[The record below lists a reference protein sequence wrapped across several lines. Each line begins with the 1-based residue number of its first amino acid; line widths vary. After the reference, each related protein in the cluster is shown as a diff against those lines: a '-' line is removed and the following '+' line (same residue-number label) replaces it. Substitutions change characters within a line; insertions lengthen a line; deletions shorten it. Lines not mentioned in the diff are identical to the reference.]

1 MGRNNGVFKQKK
13 DRRSRHHKRTK
24 VQARPTGTRSFQER
38 LIDMQAFNTTAL
50 LRFDLRD
57 LPPLIEEGREPE
69 YVDLQYSL
77 LTVCLRI
84 ILLQQM
90 ASAGG
95 SRRNPKD
102 EQVYTLRRL
111 IYGDGDTLLVAATGW
126 GKSIIF
132 HAYSILTAKTT
143 IQIIP
148 LKKLGGEQLEDIRK
162 LSHTNPCLLTSDT
175 KKEEE
180 TLISQIRAGNHTHLL
195 LGPEQASSK
204 DFRDALKDPTF
215 QSTIGLVAIDECH
228 LVEQWKDFRAQFTML
243 GELRNILPRRI
254 VWFGCS
260 ATLDEG
266 AERLVL
272 NGAGF
277 RSVGSGR
284 YQTEV
289 VRTSINRGDIRLSI
303 IPIPRRNLNNYSTLS
318 FLLNKATSVDATGN
332 VRIHPKE
339 LPKTIIFLDSKD
351 QCEVLAQYLRRLLVL
366 STAKNL
372 PRSRFEVDARNSA
385 YDVFNVIQTFHA
397 SVQKYDQDVR
407 YVEFLKPGSLIRLMV
422 ATTSLGM
429 GMNIPDIKIVVN
441 WKFPIGDSVSEA
453 WQRAGRGG

>member
-148 LKKLGGEQLEDIRK
+148 LKKLGGEQLEDIPVY
-162 LSHTNPCLLTSDT
+162 N
-175 KKEEE
+175 
-180 TLISQIRAGNHTHLL
+180 
-195 LGPEQASSK
+195 
-204 DFRDALKDPTF
+204 
-215 QSTIGLVAIDECH
+215 
-228 LVEQWKDFRAQFTML
+228 
-243 GELRNILPRRI
+243 
-254 VWFGCS
+254 
-260 ATLDEG
+260 
-266 AERLVL
+266 
-272 NGAGF
+272 
-277 RSVGSGR
+277 
-284 YQTEV
+284 
-289 VRTSINRGDIRLSI
+289 
-303 IPIPRRNLNNYSTLS
+303 
-318 FLLNKATSVDATGN
+318 
-332 VRIHPKE
+332 
-339 LPKTIIFLDSKD
+339 
-351 QCEVLAQYLRRLLVL
+351 
-366 STAKNL
+366 
-372 PRSRFEVDARNSA
+372 
-385 YDVFNVIQTFHA
+385 
-397 SVQKYDQDVR
+397 
-407 YVEFLKPGSLIRLMV
+407 
-422 ATTSLGM
+422 
-429 GMNIPDIKIVVN
+429 
-441 WKFPIGDSVSEA
+441 
-453 WQRAGRGG
+453 